1 MALEL
6 AARVAPERR
15 YVTPLFGPKPG
26 VEWYHSAL
34 DAVFLFLL
42 RVACNLSEEEAK
54 KFSVH
59 SFRIYLAT
67 ALYAAGCPNDRIQAI
82 LRWKSVE
89 ALLIYAR
96 LNDAERSTWVA
107 KAQQSVIDS
116 RVSVHL
122 PTVDAAA
129 MAARLLDHEPEE
141 EVA

>member
-1 MALEL
+1 MTKVGE
-6 AARVAPERR
+6 
-15 YVTPLFGPKPG
+15 
-26 VEWYHSAL
+26 EWYHSAL
-34 DAVFLFLL
+34 DRVFVFLL
-42 RVACNLSEEEAK
+42 VTACRLSPEEAK

-89 ALLIYAR
+89 ALVIYAR

-129 MAARLLDHEPEE
+129 MAARLLGHHEPEE
-141 EVA
+141 DVA